1 VRADGWAHVL
11 SASPLAGAYGC
22 VVVPVLGAAGD
33 RLPSATRAYVSG
45 MRVDAVLA
53 GDRDVISSAVHR
65 ELGVLLAR

>member
-1 VRADGWAHVL
+1 
-11 SASPLAGAYGC
+11 
-22 VVVPVLGAAGD
+22 
-33 RLPSATRAYVSG
+33 VSG